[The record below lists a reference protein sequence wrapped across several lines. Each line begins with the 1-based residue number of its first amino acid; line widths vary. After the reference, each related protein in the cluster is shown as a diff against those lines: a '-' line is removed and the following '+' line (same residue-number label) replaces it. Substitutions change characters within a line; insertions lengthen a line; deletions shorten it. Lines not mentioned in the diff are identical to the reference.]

1 MSPEQLRGDYQSV
14 AADVY
19 GLGMVLFEMLL
30 PEYTPSDRAVFE
42 VVLGR
47 SARDMVVPS
56 QARIPAPVAA
66 LINSML
72 RLEPDQRASLEEV
85 LATLRDMLG
94 QRAIDQP
101 DPVRAWSFERSRAM
115 RGLPLLIA
123 ISTVVVV
130 SAIFLVTR
138 SVWSA
143 TLTRLT
149 LAVVSGMAI
158 AGAGIAVAYFTRRIA
173 ASRRPELQDEAVK
186 VVLGAQSREALTR
199 TLAIQVDHLVERCRA
214 MGEEYWGQ
222 TVALMLKEYE
232 DAREAK
238 DRREA
243 LMNVVTL
250 LEKVT
255 ARLSPWWVRHDKA
268 LAAGLTLVGIG
279 GGLWKIASDIIS
291 LSAGN

>member
-1 MSPEQLRGDYQSV
+1 
-14 AADVY
+14 
-19 GLGMVLFEMLL
+19 
-30 PEYTPSDRAVFE
+30 
-42 VVLGR
+42 
-47 SARDMVVPS
+47 
-56 QARIPAPVAA
+56 VAA

-101 DPVRAWSFERSRAM
+101 DPVRAWSFEGSRAM

-130 SAIFLVTR
+130 SAIFFATR

-149 LAVVSGMAI
+149 LAVISGMAI